1 MNFKTWKQI
10 STKPSKS
17 NFHFILILFIINFI
31 SCQNIYGQVY
41 NYSPMSFDDIE
52 INPSKLATKDIEM
65 IQLIRQDNYSDFSL
79 NSIRYT
85 KYIPST
91 FMGLGIS
98 FNNTNTNQQ
107 HYNHLGIGL
116 GYRNIIA
123 NKVYIK
129 IGAMY
134 KVIQSNSTSGQ
145 FDYYSFVPSD
155 TIRSNHINQKLNVSI
170 SLSSTLDRYFLS
182 FSTLNIDLPS
192 KSDVSSEFP
201 SYYVWNVGNLV
212 SLFNKRYSRSEI
224 SYSGNYKS
232 YKLSDKTSISHYI
245 LLMYGFNLNRK
256 TSLSFGSRIGYA
268 ENSYYH
274 LIPQISLIT
283 RKFKASLS
291 LNTYFDK
298 NTFHSTFKPSTQ
310 INLIYKL

>member
-1 MNFKTWKQI
+1 MKKR
-10 STKPSKS
+10 
-17 NFHFILILFIINFI
+17 FITVLFFLF
-31 SCQNIYGQVY
+31 SFASSHHKVYSQVY

-65 IQLIRQDNYSDFSL
+65 IQLIRQDNFSDFSL
-79 NSIRYT
+79 NSFRYT

-98 FNNTNTNQQ
+98 LNNTNINKI
-107 HYNHLGIGL
+107 HYNHLGIGI

-134 KVIQSNSTSGQ
+134 KVIQSNSTSGL
-145 FDYYSFVPSD
+145 FDYYSFVSSD
-155 TIRSNHINQKLNVSI
+155 TIRSNHINQKLNLSI

-192 KSDVSSEFP
+192 NSDVSSEFP

-212 SLFNKRYSRSEI
+212 SLFKKHLSRSEI
-224 SYSGNYKS
+224 SYSGNYK
-232 YKLSDKTSISHYI
+232 YNQHSDSVFISHYI
-245 LLMYGFNLNRK
+245 LLKYNFTLNRK
-256 TSLSFGSRIGYA
+256 TSLVFGSHIGSA

-274 LIPQISLIT
+274 LIPQIGLVT
-283 RKFKASLS
+283 RKFKANLS

-298 NTFHSTFKPSTQ
+298 NTFHSTFKPSTL